1 MIFSNS
7 LKAQDNK
14 RVAKNTLLLY
24 FRMIIIIIVSL
35 YTVRIILN
43 ILGIIDYGIY
53 SVVGGFVAMFS
64 FLSNTMA
71 SATQRFIAFEI
82 GKRNPERLKQIF
94 SLSLLIYILIAI
106 VVLIIAETVGVWFL
120 NNKMTIPYDRL
131 VATNWVY
138 QFAIMSFIV
147 TIISLPYYSVLIA
160 RENMKTY
167 AIISALEVFL
177 KLGIVFL
184 LFLVKDDKLIFYG
197 VFLFIVSLI
206 ISSIYK
212 IYCTK
217 KYIECRYNFYWNKT
231 IFIEMT
237 SYAAWNMIGALANLF
252 KNQGVNVLLNVF
264 FGPVINTARG
274 ISIQIGVAL
283 NSFVTNIYMAV
294 RPHITKVYASG
305 DKEYM
310 MKIVFQSA
318 KLSYFLILIISMPV
332 MLETNYIINIWLG
345 KVPDYIVLFTQLII
359 LNILIETM
367 NNQLVSALQAV
378 GRIVKYQIF
387 VSLLFILTLPVS
399 YVFYYFGAE
408 PEVSLY
414 VSIVIA
420 VISFVP
426 QILITN
432 LETGMSI
439 KNYFNEVIFKMII
452 VSVIAYMLP
461 IIILNNMQ
469 PGLYRFIIILTTGFI
484 SCLFSIYFLGLIKG
498 ERIVIFRY
506 INKIIGRHVS

>member
-318 KLSYFLILIISMPV
+318 KTFL
-332 MLETNYIINIWLG
+332 
-345 KVPDYIVLFTQLII
+345 F
-359 LNILIETM
+359 LNT
-367 NNQLVSALQAV
+367 
-378 GRIVKYQIF
+378 
-387 VSLLFILTLPVS
+387 
-399 YVFYYFGAE
+399 
-408 PEVSLY
+408 
-414 VSIVIA
+414 
-420 VISFVP
+420 
-426 QILITN
+426 
-432 LETGMSI
+432 
-439 KNYFNEVIFKMII
+439 NYFNACNVG
-452 VSVIAYMLP
+452 
-461 IIILNNMQ
+461 N
-469 PGLYRFIIILTTGFI
+469 
-484 SCLFSIYFLGLIKG
+484 
-498 ERIVIFRY
+498 
-506 INKIIGRHVS
+506 